1 MKKLV
6 LASICAVGLFGVAAC
21 SDSGS
26 DATTTQSTTPP
37 AAEHPVAP
45 DESVPAAPAPST
57 DGSTTQS
64 ITPGIA
70 PAPDDSGSPADPAM
84 PAPAE

>member
-6 LASICAVGLFGVAAC
+6 LASLSALALLGVAAC

-37 AAEHPVAP
+37 ADEQPIAP
-45 DESVPAAPAPST
+45 DATAPATPPAT

-64 ITPGIA
+64 ITPT
-70 PAPDDSGSPADPAM
+70 PDDGGSQTDPAM
-84 PAPAE
+84 PAPVE